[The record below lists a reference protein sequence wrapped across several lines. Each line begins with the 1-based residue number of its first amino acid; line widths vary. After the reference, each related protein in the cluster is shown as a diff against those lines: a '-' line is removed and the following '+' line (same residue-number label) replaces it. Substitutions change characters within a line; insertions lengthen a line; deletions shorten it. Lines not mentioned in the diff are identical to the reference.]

1 MENPN
6 SATITLNV
14 PLKTSDKP
22 IESFSLRKPS
32 AGELRGVKLFDMMQG
47 DSAAYIEVLPRVTTP
62 ALTKAQAA
70 TLDLSDLMQVMEQ
83 VGAWFTA
90 GKTENTQAM

>member
-14 PLKTSDKP
+14 PIKTSDKP
-22 IESFSLRKPS
+22 IGSFTMRKPS

-47 DSAAYIEVLPRVTTP
+47 DTAAYIEVLPRVTNP
-62 ALTKAQAA
+62 ALTKGQAA
-70 TLDLSDLMQVMEQ
+70 SLDLSDILQVMEK
-83 VGAWFTA
+83 VGDWFA
-90 GKTENTQAM
+90 GKSESTPAA

>member
-6 SATITLNV
+6 SANITLNV

-22 IESFSLRKPS
+22 ITSFSMRKPS

-47 DSAAYIEVLPRVTTP
+47 DTAAYIEVLPRVTTP
-62 ALTKAQAA
+62 ALTKAQASS
-70 TLDLSDLMQVMEQ
+70 LDLSDILQVMEK
-83 VGAWFTA
+83 VGDWFA
-90 GKTENTQAM
+90 GKSESIPAA

>member
-6 SATITLNV
+6 SANITLNV

-22 IESFSLRKPS
+22 ITSFSMRKPS

-47 DSAAYIEVLPRVTTP
+47 DTAAYIEVLPRVTTP
-62 ALTKAQAA
+62 ALTKSQASS
-70 TLDLSDLMQVMEQ
+70 LDLSDILQVMEK
-83 VGAWFTA
+83 VGDWFA
-90 GKTENTQAM
+90 GKSESIPAA

>member
-6 SATITLNV
+6 SANITLNV

-22 IESFSLRKPS
+22 ITSFSMRKPS

-47 DSAAYIEVLPRVTTP
+47 DTAAYIEVLPRVTTP
-62 ALTKAQAA
+62 ALTKGQASS
-70 TLDLSDLMQVMEQ
+70 LDLSDILQVMEK
-83 VGAWFTA
+83 VGDWFA
-90 GKTENTQAM
+90 GKSESTPAA